1 MGSASSPF
9 RFLEPRALTRLP
21 LRERI
26 VAVTGEQAHWTIL
39 DEPSP
44 DEFEA
49 AEEELAKP
57 SAGVIVW
64 RIVRLAVALLLVAA
78 LLVYFVTPFTNIF
91 GSVPFRWMHPNT
103 GIHTIPL
110 APPQKANPKLPA

>member
-1 MGSASSPF
+1 MTNQTP
-9 RFLEPRALTRLP
+9 T
-21 LRERI
+21 
-26 VAVTGEQAHWTIL
+26 WTIL

-91 GSVPFRWMHPNT
+91 GSVPYRWMHPNT
-103 GIHTIPL
+103 GIHSIPI
-110 APPQKANPKLPA
+110 APQQKSNPKLPV